1 MARAERAGLVGPF
14 RKGDRSTRLR
24 RQLLAT
30 TAVIGAV
37 LLASAACDGAAPT
50 HVPTRTPVVI
60 AIPPTSTPT
69 PVTLTPTLT
78 PTPVAV
84 TATPPPTPVVVTVV
98 VTAPPPPTPV
108 VVTATPTPTPAV
120 VTATPAP
127 TRVVVTATPTPVPPV
142 PTAASTPPSGALITT
157 ADLPERFEYIP
168 PDELDLQP
176 GSSIDGTLVI
186 AGSFAF
192 ESLEPP
198 EVVFGYTAALTTTI
212 DRMRFDAETSDPEL
226 FLGGLQVG
234 WIEEALASVSID
246 SWDRSDP
253 GIGDQ
258 STRMTVQTV
267 IDGVDVVLDVI
278 GFRNGD
284 TGAYIVKMYLPTQPT
299 DTDLVHYA
307 RILDQR
313 IVNPLAPPAVP
324 VKPRLIFSESEWD
337 SIQIQNAIARKIAKI
352 GYGYETDSV
361 YGHFAPLL
369 EALERGDTNITME
382 IWLPRQRE
390 AYEAALA
397 LGVIVDLGKSLPDYW
412 QSGFIIPQYTKDAN
426 PGLVSV
432 EDLRKPE
439 YMELFV
445 TPESDGRA
453 RALGCLAN
461 WTCYETDEKKLVAYG
476 LADFVSSQDLGSHA
490 ALDAEI
496 IGAYEQ
502 RQDVLFYYWGP
513 TVLTDRLQ
521 KEYGGYYILEEPE
534 YTDACWAADKG
545 CAYPISEIHISVRAE
560 LLEVAPDIV
569 ELLRNWDFN
578 EVLLIAASNYLV
590 ETAVT
595 YDEVAVWWLRNTD
608 EWKEWV
614 APGVAEKVL
623 AGL

>member
-1 MARAERAGLVGPF
+1 MPL
-14 RKGDRSTRLR
+14 RK
-24 RQLLAT
+24 QLLAT
-30 TAVIGAV
+30 AAVLAAV
-37 LLASAACDGAAPT
+37 LLAAAACDNPS
-50 HVPTRTPVVI
+50 PTPV
-60 AIPPTSTPT
+60 STPT
-69 PVTLTPTLT
+69 PTPVVVTAVVTPTLT
-78 PTPVAV
+78 PTPVVV
-84 TATPPPTPVVVTVV
+84 TARPTPTSAVVMGTPVVVI
-98 VTAPPPPTPV
+98 
-108 VVTATPTPTPAV
+108 ATPTPTPVAV
-120 VTATPAP
+120 AVTATPAP
-127 TRVVVTATPTPVPPV
+127 TRVVVTATATPVV
-142 PTAASTPPSGALITT
+142 PTATPTPGALITM
-157 ADLPERFEYIP
+157 ADLPEGFEYIQ

-234 WIEEALASVSID
+234 WIEEALASVNID

-267 IDGVDVVLDVI
+267 IDGVDIVLDVI

-412 QSGFIIPQYTKDAN
+412 QSGFIIPQYTK
-426 PGLVSV
+426 
-432 EDLRKPE
+432 
-439 YMELFV
+439 
-445 TPESDGRA
+445 
-453 RALGCLAN
+453 
-461 WTCYETDEKKLVAYG
+461 W
-476 LADFVSSQDLGSHA
+476 
-490 ALDAEI
+490 
-496 IGAYEQ
+496 
-502 RQDVLFYYWGP
+502 W
-513 TVLTDRLQ
+513 
-521 KEYGGYYILEEPE
+521 
-534 YTDACWAADKG
+534 
-545 CAYPISEIHISVRAE
+545 IHI
-560 LLEVAPDIV
+560 
-569 ELLRNWDFN
+569 
-578 EVLLIAASNYLV
+578 
-590 ETAVT
+590 
-595 YDEVAVWWLRNTD
+595 
-608 EWKEWV
+608 
-614 APGVAEKVL
+614 
-623 AGL
+623 